1 MEEKDMRICKCCNK
15 EVNRQEMNFTKDCYG
30 ITFRLVCFDCWKKLM
45 EKGYDG
51 EYYTEAD
58 ECIDYDY

>member
-1 MEEKDMRICKCCNK
+1 MDDKRICPVCNR
-15 EVNRQEMNFTKDCYG
+15 EVDRSEMNFTKDCHG
-30 ITFRLVCFDCWKKLM
+30 ITFRLVCADCWDIIMM
-45 EKGYDG
+45 EHGYDG